1 MPTIVPQSVTLQS
14 ITPDAE
20 LLIEQAGRCC
30 YKSEG
35 KTCPGSAAKML
46 AMLLKRGHES
56 VLEHASAT
64 FLVTTDRGITHEM
77 VRHRLAS
84 YSQESTRYVDYIIK
98 DEGDPEETA
107 EISINVIPPLSLKE
121 DYKDPLFLV
130 WYRAMQSAE
139 NAYRSLRQNGC
150 PPQVARDVLPTCL
163 KADIWMTC
171 NFREWRHFIKLR
183 AAKAAHPKI
192 QVIAKEVHRLLNE
205 QAPNVFPMD
214 MVEA

>member
-1 MPTIVPQSVTLQS
+1 MPTIVPQSVTLKS

-20 LLIEQAGRCC
+20 HLIEEAGRCC

-35 KTCPGSAAKML
+35 KIAPGSAAKMI
-46 AMLLKRGHES
+46 AMLIKRGHES
-56 VLEHASAT
+56 VLEHASAS
-64 FLVTTDRGITHEM
+64 FLITTDRGITHEI

-98 DEGDPEETA
+98 EDGETEEA
-107 EISINVIPPLSLKE
+107 KSINIKVVKPLGLE
-121 DYKDPLFLV
+121 GYQMHLWFQAMIDAEGAYK
-130 WYRAMQSAE
+130 A
-139 NAYRSLRQNGC
+139 LRQNGC

-183 AAKAAHPKI
+183 ASKAAHPKI
-192 QVIAKEVHRLLNE
+192 QIIAKEIHRLLHE
-205 QAPNVFPMD
+205 QAPNVFPD
-214 MVEA
+214 LWPEGA